1 MSEIVFDLETKR
13 MSYEVEGGL
22 QNKGALGLSVAVTWD
37 DSHGF
42 RDWLERDAQTLLR
55 ELSLH
60 DKVIGFNIL
69 GFDYEVLA
77 AYEPDVWRLLRNK
90 TSDLMYNLWHALG
103 HRVSLV
109 SVAEATLGRRK
120 TGTGEDAVRWFQQG
134 KVDLVLDYCR
144 TDVELTRD
152 IYKYGLEHGCVY
164 YMALGRPSRVEVQK
178 GLWQLGIN
186 GDRKWV
192 GW

>member
-1 MSEIVFDLETKR
+1 MSEIVFDLETKK

-22 QNKGALGLSVAVTWD
+22 QNKGELGLSVAVTWD
-37 DSHGF
+37 DNHGF
-42 RDWLERDAQTLLR
+42 RDWLEQDTEALVR
-55 ELSLH
+55 ELSLY
-60 DKVIGFNIL
+60 DKVIGFNVL

-77 AYEPDVWRLLRNK
+77 AYEPSVWRLLRKK
-90 TSDLMYNLWHALG
+90 TADLMYYLWHTLG
-103 HRVSLV
+103 HRVSLD

-152 IYKYGLEHGCVY
+152 IYNYGLEHGCVY
-164 YMALGRPSRVEVQK
+164 YMAQGRPSRVEAQK
-178 GLWQLGIN
+178 GMWQLGIN